1 MIRTSEQ
8 TVTFRRPFVLP
19 GLAGIQPAGDYA
31 VEIDEELLDGISFAV
46 YRRIRALV
54 HLHAKPGEPGVTQVV
69 AVDPNE
75 LDAAMARDKAP
86 AAPTLQTAAD
96 PGAPDRNVDSRSE
109 GSTRSA
115 IERGESEG
123 MAVGHARA
131 RT

>member
-8 TVTFRRPFVLP
+8 TVTFRRPFVLS

-31 VEIDEELLDGISFAV
+31 VEIDEELLDGISFAA

-54 HLHAKPGEPGVTQVV
+54 HLHAESGEPGVRQVV

-75 LDAAMARDKAP
+75 LDAAMARDKASP
-86 AAPTLQTAAD
+86 ALQTAAD

-109 GSTRSA
+109 GSTRFA
-115 IERGESEG
+115 IARGESEG